1 MKYSEARIGQKVL
14 AQRPLST
21 NWELVRIVGKSY
33 STIFGGVITI
43 ENEYGETYTYNR
55 LRGYKSRQRQK
66 PNYDIGKKV
75 ITSQTRNSQ
84 TFNLLGHE
92 QQIYFG

>member
-21 NWELVRIVGKSY
+21 KWEMVRIVGKSY

-55 LRGYKSRQRQK
+55 RRGEPFPWLQK
-66 PNYDIGKKV
+66 PPKAKA
-75 ITSQTRNSQ
+75 
-84 TFNLLGHE
+84 
-92 QQIYFG
+92 